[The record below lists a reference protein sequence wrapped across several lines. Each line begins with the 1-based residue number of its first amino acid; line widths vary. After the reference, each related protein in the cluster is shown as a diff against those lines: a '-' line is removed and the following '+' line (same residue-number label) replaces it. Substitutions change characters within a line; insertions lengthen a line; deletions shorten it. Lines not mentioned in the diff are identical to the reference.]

1 MTKKCI
7 FFDLDGTLTDSGP
20 GIMNCAIAVFQHY
33 GLPIPE
39 PAQLR
44 TMVGPPLR
52 ESFPR
57 FGIPVDQVENAIAIY
72 RLHYNATGKFENTPY
87 PGIPE
92 LLQKLKGD
100 GHRLFVATSK
110 PEHMSIEIL
119 EHFGLASYFEHI
131 CGSMLDGVR
140 DKKADVIAYL
150 LERIGS
156 AENVIMVGDTVF
168 DVLGANEH
176 QIPTIAVGWG
186 YGDHEDIKNAGAIAL
201 ATDTQALYSMLS
213 K

>member
-1 MTKKCI
+1 MTQKCI

-20 GIMNCAIAVFQHY
+20 GIMNCAIAVLHHY

-39 PAQLR
+39 PAKLR

-57 FGIPVDQVENAIAIY
+57 FGIPAEQMEEAIAIY

-92 LLQKLKGD
+92 LLRKLKAD

-110 PEHMSIEIL
+110 PEHMAVEIL
-119 EHFGLASYFEHI
+119 EHFSLADYFEHI

-140 DKKADVIAYL
+140 DEKADVIAYL
-150 LERIGS
+150 LEKIGS
-156 AENVIMVGDTVF
+156 AEEVIMVGDTVF
-168 DVLGANEH
+168 DVLGANAHE
-176 QIPTIAVGWG
+176 IPTVVVGWG
-186 YGDHEDIKNAGAIAL
+186 YGDHDDMRAAGAIAV
-201 ATDTQALYSMLS
+201 AEDADELYYLLN